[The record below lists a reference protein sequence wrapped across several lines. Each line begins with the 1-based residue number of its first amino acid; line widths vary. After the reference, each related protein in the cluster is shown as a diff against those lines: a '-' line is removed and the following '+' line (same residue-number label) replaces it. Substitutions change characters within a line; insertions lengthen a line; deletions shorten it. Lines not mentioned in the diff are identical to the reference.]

1 MLHTDN
7 VKYVNVIVLSMIYNL
22 VQYLV
27 LVLSVLLLERRF
39 MDPSKKITEKLPIKI
54 SLITVKFV
62 NSFNRLTEKFHNKNK
77 DKEKGE

>member
-1 MLHTDN
+1 
-7 VKYVNVIVLSMIYNL
+7 
-22 VQYLV
+22 
-27 LVLSVLLLERRF
+27 